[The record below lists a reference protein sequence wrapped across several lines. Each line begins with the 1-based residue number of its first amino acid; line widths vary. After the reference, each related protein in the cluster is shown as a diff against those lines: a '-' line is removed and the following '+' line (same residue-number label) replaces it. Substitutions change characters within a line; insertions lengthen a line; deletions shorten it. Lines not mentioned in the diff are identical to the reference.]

1 MKKYNLSKIMHTAWS
16 LFRKFQKWACKLS
29 FGECLRRAWKSAKA
43 EIQEAKVKEQVLK
56 YGARVQRTIY
66 GEKISMG
73 RAINGEWT
81 LDGKTYALRKI
92 IKGMGFQ
99 WDAESRCWYTG
110 MVDVAMQFAQYS
122 GL

>member
-1 MKKYNLSKIMHTAWS
+1 MKKYNLS
-16 LFRKFQKWACKLS
+16 
-29 FGECLRRAWKSAKA
+29 
-43 EIQEAKVKEQVLK
+43 
-56 YGARVQRTIY
+56 
-66 GEKISMG
+66 
-73 RAINGEWT
+73 
-81 LDGKTYALRKI
+81 KI

>member
-1 MKKYNLSKIMHTAWS
+1 MKYNLSEIMHNTCS
-16 LFRKFQKWACKLS
+16 LFRQAQKWVGKLS

-43 EIQEAKVKEQVLK
+43 EIQEAGVKEEVLK
-56 YGARVQRTIY
+56 YGSRIQRAIY

-110 MVDVAMQFAQYS
+110 MVDVAMHFAQYS